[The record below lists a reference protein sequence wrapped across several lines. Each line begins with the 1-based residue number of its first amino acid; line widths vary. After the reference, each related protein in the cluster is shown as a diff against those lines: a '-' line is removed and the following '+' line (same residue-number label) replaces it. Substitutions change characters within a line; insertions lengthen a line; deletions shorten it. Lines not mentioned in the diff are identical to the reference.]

1 MTSSFLGV
9 RLRIAPVQLIPCQVH
24 SEGIEPGW
32 FQGEAFFIWRKH
44 QTVIAETA
52 DAGIGE
58 RHITLALQINRIG
71 AVIIQRQRTKTPI
84 GQTGITAYGLR
95 QDAASLQHRQRSRQ

>member
-1 MTSSFLGV
+1 MGV
-9 RLRIAPVQLIPCQVH
+9 RRIAPVQLIPRQID

-52 DAGIGE
+52 DASSGE
-58 RHITLALQINRIG
+58 RHITLALQINRVG
-71 AVIIQRQRTKTPI
+71 AVIIQRQRTKTSI
-84 GQTGITAYGLR
+84 GRTGITAYSLR